1 MRFLASLALSTAATA
16 AHLRD
21 RCDWRQATY
30 AHPGTAIAFIIS
42 ELPGERAE
50 ALFIAMAA
58 LVPTAGGQ
66 FTNRPGLRLRVARYQ
81 RVSHVI

>member
-1 MRFLASLALSTAATA
+1 MRFLASVALSTAATA

-58 LVPTAGGQ
+58 LVPTAGEHAIFCIWAAGAAALSA
-66 FTNRPGLRLRVARYQ
+66 P
-81 RVSHVI
+81 